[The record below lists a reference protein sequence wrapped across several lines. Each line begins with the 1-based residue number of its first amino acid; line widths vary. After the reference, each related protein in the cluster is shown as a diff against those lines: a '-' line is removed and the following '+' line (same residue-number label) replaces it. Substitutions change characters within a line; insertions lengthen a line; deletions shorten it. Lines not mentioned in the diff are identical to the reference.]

1 MDYNIMT
8 VQYQL
13 QQSSFQRDR
22 LRRKLKRLKT
32 QLTYEQHFEELQK
45 MYEDFSKE
53 QKIANNDNK

>member
-32 QLTYEQHFEELQK
+32 QLTYENPLPGGDEICDITILHPVPERLSHK
-45 MYEDFSKE
+45 
-53 QKIANNDNK
+53 